1 MRKKHLHFYKSS
13 WLWLMAAVLLLG
25 LGGCAGAGNASEAA
39 GVPSV
44 TASPTPVPTSSPVP
58 EVSVGSRTFSAGR
71 TRLSLSSRMGLE
83 ELTETLS
90 RFPQLQYAAFYGG
103 GVAPA
108 VQEALTERFPNVT
121 FRWDTLLLGRVVP
134 CHTKTLSFADTPL
147 TAADTEEIRR
157 GAAFLPELEQVDLRG
172 CGLSDAELMA
182 LDQALGDI
190 DVVWSI
196 PVYGVECLSTD
207 TEIDISGVP
216 VRDQAA
222 ALEAQMPMFS
232 RLEKVVMSGCGLSNE
247 EMDAL
252 NKKYEDVRFVW
263 SVYFSIWSL
272 RTDATNFICARTVN
286 DAPLVSWQCQVL
298 RYCPDLIAL
307 DFGHKNLTDLSFLY
321 DLPKLQYLILVE
333 NDINDITPIGSLKE
347 LKYLEVFWT
356 KIEDLSPLINCTKL
370 QDLNICYIYCKP
382 DKAFDTLMQMPW
394 LERLWYCGNYLTAE
408 QIDALKANMP
418 ACEMYLAPH
427 GESTG
432 GGWREHEH
440 YYQMRDV
447 FEMYYMPGGTN
458 GVDPYGR
465 QIIIP
470 GCAA

>member
-1 MRKKHLHFYKSS
+1 MEAAMRKNPSLFYRFP
-13 WLWLMAAVLLLG
+13 LFCLVAAALLACLS
-25 LGGCAGAGNASEAA
+25 GCAGQAGAPEPEASP
-39 GVPSV
+39 VV
-44 TASPTPVPTSSPVP
+44 TASPAPTPSPVP
-58 EVSVGSRTFSAGR
+58 EVSVGSHVFSADR
-71 TRLSLSSRMGLE
+71 TRLSLSCRMGLE
-83 ELTETLS
+83 ELTETLA
-90 RFPQLQYAAFYGG
+90 RFPHLEYAAFYGG
-103 GVAPA
+103 GVAPR
-108 VQEALTERFPNVT
+108 VQQALSERFPAVT
-121 FRWDTLLLGRVVP
+121 FRWDTLLLGRVIP
-134 CHTKTLSFADTPL
+134 CHTKILSLAGTPL
-147 TAADTEEIRR
+147 SAADLEEIRMA
-157 GAAFLPELEQVDLRG
+157 AAFLPELEQIDLSG
-172 CGLSDAELMA
+172 CGLTDEELLA
-182 LDQALGDI
+182 LDRSLGDT
-190 DVVWSI
+190 DVVWPI
-196 PVYGVECLSTD
+196 PVYGVEHLSTD
-207 TEIDISGVP
+207 TEIDISGVR
-216 VRDQAA
+216 VRDNAA
-222 ALEAQMPMFS
+222 ALEELMPLFS
-232 RLEKVVMSGCGLSNE
+232 HLEKVVMSGCGLSNE

-286 DAPLVSWQCQVL
+286 DAPLVSWQCEVL

-356 KIEDLSPLINCTKL
+356 KIEDLSPLINCTNL

-382 DKAFDTLMQMPW
+382 DKAYDTLMQMPW

-408 QIDALKANMP
+408 QVADLKANMP
-418 ACEMYLAPH
+418 QCEMFLEPH
-427 GESTG
+427 AESTG

-458 GVDPYGR
+458 GVDAYGH
-465 QIIIP
+465 QIIVP
-470 GCAA
+470 G